1 MQNNYR
7 TSSTADL
14 ERAET
19 PIVKCIE
26 QRYAQFQGNINVEYI
41 EPLQVVQYTSDQE
54 VLLLFSYI
62 DELSS
67 FVLV

>member
-19 PIVKCIE
+19 PVVKCIE

-41 EPLQVVQYTSDQE
+41 EPLQVVQYASDQE
-54 VLLLFSYI
+54 VLLLFFLNY
-62 DELSS
+62 
-67 FVLV
+67 

>member
-19 PIVKCIE
+19 PVVKCIE

-54 VLLLFSYI
+54 VLLLFFLNY
-62 DELSS
+62 
-67 FVLV
+67 